1 MGQGYIRNDG
11 ANNIANGNVIDAADL
26 DGEFD
31 AIVASFVAATG
42 HTHDGTAAEGGPV
55 TVVGPAQEFLGDG
68 LAFYPKNDAT
78 LDLGKAAASFNVAY
92 VESINLAGTSITA
105 LEQNADV
112 TDATN
117 VQAAGALMDTEVT
130 NLTQVKG
137 FDTTD
142 YATSTQ
148 GSTADAALPKDGGA
162 MTGAITTNSTFDTR
176 NVGTDGT
183 KLDTVEE
190 GADVTDT
197 LNVTAAGALMDTEV
211 DADIKTLV
219 LPASTT
225 ISAFGATLVDDADAA
240 ASRTTLGLGTAATT
254 AATDY
259 ATAAQGTK
267 ADDALQPSSTLD
279 ASKLSGTAAA
289 FNGSAITNLPAVLIT
304 SATGSATLPS
314 GTSAQRDNAP
324 ANGYLRFNSTTAS
337 FEGYIGSAWGS
348 IGGGATGGGS
358 DSIFTENGQTITTN
372 YTVVST
378 VNAMTAG
385 PIDINAGITVTV
397 ETGSRWVVV

>member
-183 KLDTVEE
+183 KLDTVEQ